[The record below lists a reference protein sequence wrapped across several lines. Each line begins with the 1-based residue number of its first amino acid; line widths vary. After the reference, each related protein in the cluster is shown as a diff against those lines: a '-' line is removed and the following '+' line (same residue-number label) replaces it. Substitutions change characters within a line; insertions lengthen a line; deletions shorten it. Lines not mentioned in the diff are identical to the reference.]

1 MAVDFTEEERSF
13 LTAAQAEEALK
24 AAGVLLE
31 DLRPRAPESFDEATR
46 EVRAK
51 AYEERRQY
59 LWSLVR
65 QELTRLQAKSSRRG
79 SSGAA
84 APRAATA
91 SAQQGTHEA
100 ALQQMVARETRALE
114 RELRAE
120 AQRERLERR
129 QDAAAAARN
138 EALAEKER
146 VRAMKNDA
154 REFLGDMRA
163 ARRGLAAQG
172 AAGVQRPR
180 PTPRPSSAPTPR
192 PRPMAGFAPP
202 SSETLS
208 VVVRARAENTLAK
221 REAEIS
227 AKMARKEEAYARR
240 REAVENERE
249 VKKLYAEQTRLRHE
263 ERFAGVQLTALQ
275 QTWKTQ
281 RELEDRQSRAERERA
296 ALRAAVGKVSA
307 SAEGGGVAAM
317 EDAREERTS
326 KVAARAANAATRLE
340 EQNATAMAK
349 ERLKQQRA
357 AAARDQADRQAE
369 NDKRQLQIRQHEQA
383 MRRAARLTAK
393 QVSEEVQRARV
404 ESDTQLASQR
414 SAEVRK
420 RTEDDRAKKKM
431 DADLKAELHRENAER
446 VRRAEEYRASKT
458 QSLIEE
464 KNLRYEQRR
473 QMAAEGQELRIAFA
487 VTRAKQQAAMGD
499 QLRKSSER
507 DLERAMRKAK
517 SDPNFDTLA
526 MESQRELAAKASAA
540 PPPRP
545 KSSRGGA
552 ASAKHPGS
560 SGRLAIDA
568 GEEKSSGAGRSTA
581 SAHSAADKKQRA
593 AFASIERLRAQQNVE
608 LRAAVESEQ
617 RAEKKRSEM
626 LLNTPEG
633 ADRVRLQ
640 KLLKMERE
648 RADSELMGLTAEH
661 ECALIRVSNAGASRH
676 PEPPLLPLLT
686 LPSVSPPRYQHRL
699 ALAEL
704 FKKAGVTR

>member
-1 MAVDFTEEERSF
+1 
-13 LTAAQAEEALK
+13 
-24 AAGVLLE
+24 
-31 DLRPRAPESFDEATR
+31 
-46 EVRAK
+46 
-51 AYEERRQY
+51 
-59 LWSLVR
+59 
-65 QELTRLQAKSSRRG
+65 
-79 SSGAA
+79 
-84 APRAATA
+84 
-91 SAQQGTHEA
+91 
-100 ALQQMVARETRALE
+100 
-114 RELRAE
+114 
-120 AQRERLERR
+120 
-129 QDAAAAARN
+129 
-138 EALAEKER
+138 
-146 VRAMKNDA
+146 
-154 REFLGDMRA
+154 
-163 ARRGLAAQG
+163 
-172 AAGVQRPR
+172 
-180 PTPRPSSAPTPR
+180 
-192 PRPMAGFAPP
+192 
-202 SSETLS
+202 
-208 VVVRARAENTLAK
+208 
-221 REAEIS
+221 
-227 AKMARKEEAYARR
+227 
-240 REAVENERE
+240 
-249 VKKLYAEQTRLRHE
+249 
-263 ERFAGVQLTALQ
+263 
-275 QTWKTQ
+275 
-281 RELEDRQSRAERERA
+281 
-296 ALRAAVGKVSA
+296 VGKVSA

-326 KVAARAANAATRLE
+326 KVAARAANAAARLE

-517 SDPNFDTLA
+517 SDPNFDALA

-661 ECALIRVSNAGASRH
+661 E
-676 PEPPLLPLLT
+676 
-686 LPSVSPPRYQHRL
+686 L